1 VLRPGPHVHGQV
13 PIHGSTHRCHLP
25 TINSLGIANAPS
37 PVIVLF
43 VWIISNQPAVLFL
56 SEQISTNH
64 QPPAKR
70 TGCMTM
76 GTDAGWKGMAA
87 PIHNMLWPLVEQV
100 TEASSQ
106 RGISAGLG
114 REVRCC
120 ALTRDERPLTP
131 LGLPCPEA
139 LPVWAG
145 GHCIVVGIHG
155 REAKKAPAPVLR
167 AETAQ
172 GTCPLQIE
180 RQQLVGNL
188 AEDRLEQFG
197 ELLVTQFGVTCIHIR
212 EKRIMGN

>member
-1 VLRPGPHVHGQV
+1 MQV
-13 PIHGSTHRCHLP
+13 GKEWPRLSTARSGLWWNSNGSDF
-25 TINSLGIANAPS
+25 SAWDLG
-37 PVIVLF
+37 
-43 VWIISNQPAVLFL
+43 
-56 SEQISTNH
+56 ET
-64 QPPAKR
+64 R
-70 TGCMTM
+70 EG
-76 GTDAGWKGMAA
+76 
-87 PIHNMLWPLVEQV
+87 
-100 TEASSQ
+100 
-106 RGISAGLG
+106 
-114 REVRCC
+114 EVRGC
-120 ALTRDERPLTP
+120 ALTHDGRPLTP

-167 AETAQ
+167 AKTAQ
-172 GTCPLQIE
+172 GTCPSQIE